1 MVLKIGTM
9 QPKSLDTDEHFKIA
23 SWIMIASQI
32 SLNEVPTIQ
41 SDIFLRVVSP
51 QNIRKCIP
59 LRILLS

>member
-1 MVLKIGTM
+1 
-9 QPKSLDTDEHFKIA
+9 
-23 SWIMIASQI
+23 MIASQI